1 LWYSFEPGEGI
12 EPSEIAIVDAE
23 DPEKTYDKIEANK
36 YGYAEGVVKVQI
48 TVSAQLKEAYPAA
61 IVNVDGKFHD
71 LAYLENPIEFFMDK
85 NHRISIEWS
94 EGLIETF
101 RVVML

>member
-1 LWYSFEPGEGI
+1 
-12 EPSEIAIVDAE
+12 
-23 DPEKTYDKIEANK
+23 
-36 YGYAEGVVKVQI
+36 
-48 TVSAQLKEAYPAA
+48 LKEAYPAA